1 MHCYITVVFF
11 LSSKIRFD
19 WEITE
24 KTRFDTNVDSNCC
37 SNVNKVHLKT
47 RGCSL
52 EITIQH
58 YPQIVCY
65 RLEGNTQTQI
75 YKSLFYLILIVSI
88 LQCVKERH
96 SFECHSQNRERR
108 KSATPFL
115 SKGAIW
121 KWHSYFWGERKYDC
135 HSHITPFDKKEWHS
149 SFAPNFGSGTQK
161 SGAL

>member
-96 SFECHSQNRERR
+96 SFECHSQNWEQKR
-108 KSATPFL
+108 SATPF
-115 SKGAIW
+115 
-121 KWHSYFWGERKYDC
+121 YQ
-135 HSHITPFDKKEWHS
+135 KEWC
-149 SFAPNFGSGTQK
+149 GSGTPFFDK
-161 SGAL
+161 ERERSGTLFPLFFWLIPTFS